1 LDGRTHYR
9 FAGRWLLNALVLT
22 ALGAVST
29 TARGH
34 DKGLEVRAA
43 RYYRANGGQTVVQAF
58 CRVPLSSVSPL
69 GSSASARGAFRFN
82 LTVRDSSGLT
92 LTTQSWNE
100 QVPGAL
106 LSVRGAAMGEPA
118 RFRIAPG
125 RYTVEATVT
134 DSATGL
140 VTRGRTVVDAFHGPV
155 GASDLLL
162 GTGLRGS
169 TGPADTVPRSG
180 EIWNGALFILTAGTP
195 TLTPQS
201 AALSYYLELYPARA
215 ESVSVAARVVDQG
228 GTQIIAAQ
236 PQMLAVAA
244 GGGVAYGTLDLTGL
258 PSGSYRLEISAKEDS
273 TVVRSAPF
281 MMGTLGQEASVQST
295 EGLATDD
302 RFSQATEAGLD
313 SLYMPLVY
321 LMTAQESGEYSGL
334 TVDGKRRWLQAFW
347 AKRNPTPGG
356 AQNSFMDQ
364 FYARVQEA
372 NHRFREGGATG
383 ASGWHTDRGRIFI
396 LFGPPDEHLERRSAG
411 NTNPYEIWKYTR
423 DRALKYVFMDLT
435 RFGNYSLIYTNDIHE
450 QSRVNWED
458 LLGTD
463 GVQDVNDF

>member
-1 LDGRTHYR
+1 MDGRTHFR
-9 FAGRWLLNALVLT
+9 FVGRWLLNAMVLT

-29 TARGH
+29 TAAGQ

-43 RYYRANGGQTVVQAF
+43 RYYRASGGQTVVQAF
-58 CRVPLSSVSPL
+58 CRVPLSSISPL
-69 GSSASARGAFRFN
+69 GSSATARGAFRFS
-82 LTVRDSSGLT
+82 LTVRDSTGLT
-92 LTTQSWNE
+92 LTTQSWSE

-106 LSVRGAAMGEPA
+106 LAVRGAAMGEPA
-118 RFRIAPG
+118 RFRVAPG

-162 GTGLRGS
+162 GTGLRAS
-169 TGPADTVPRSG
+169 TGPADTVPRTG
-180 EIWNGALFILTAGTP
+180 EIWNGALFVQTAGTP

-215 ESVSVAARVVDQG
+215 ESVSVTARVLDQG
-228 GTQIIAAQ
+228 GAQIIAAQ

-244 GGGVAYGTLDLTGL
+244 GGGVTYGTLDLTGL
-258 PSGSYRLEISAKEDS
+258 PDGSYRLEISAREDS
-273 TVVRSAPF
+273 VVVRSAPF
-281 MMGTLGQEASVQST
+281 VMGTLATQANLQST
-295 EGLATDD
+295 EGLATED
-302 RFSQATEAGLD
+302 RFSQSTEAGLD
-313 SLYMPLVY
+313 SSYMPLVY
-321 LMTAQESGEYSGL
+321 LMTSQEAGEYSGL
-334 TVDGKRRWLQAFW
+334 TVEGKRRWLRDFW
-347 AKRNPTPGG
+347 AKRNPVTGG
-356 AQNSFMDQ
+356 QNSFMDQ

-372 NHRFREGGATG
+372 NHRFREGGASG
-383 ASGWHTDRGRIFI
+383 SSGWRTDRGRIFI
-396 LFGPPDEHLERRSAG
+396 LYGPPDEHLERRSAG

-435 RFGNYSLIYTNDIHE
+435 RFGNYTLIYTNDLHE
-450 QSRVNWED
+450 PSRPNWED